1 MLTPRHLLRCVH
13 NVTGRRRLALAARAR
28 LHVAGVILE
37 GIGAAVAVAAF
48 TANSKAERE
57 EEATAS
63 LGTVLA
69 TFFCCCWRFFV
80 FLLVVLTS
88 TWLAAACF

>member
-48 TANSKAERE
+48 TANSEAERGGGHRV
-57 EEATAS
+57 ARHCLS
-63 LGTVLA
+63 YL
-69 TFFCCCWRFFV
+69 FFV
-80 FLLVVLTS
+80 VGAFLYS
-88 TWLAAACF
+88 FWWH